1 MNNTKTYSYLF
12 LLICVLTFTQA
23 QISQEYIKQSE
34 VFVRNSIEN
43 GDLSFEN
50 LYKEGFNYKV
60 LADLNIIQSANACS
74 FLQKQ
79 GDIQKLLTDSKSIY
93 YFLKLKQMIPK
104 CNIEYSTAAIKEVLQ
119 KESSSVDTAE
129 QVYYTTALAI
139 ELNMEK
145 IYTQTC
151 GLYMLYLQQDG
162 TSRVRSQDQENRNNI
177 ATGYILD
184 ALQLCLQLQQ
194 QGNQNQTKK
203 SLNETEV
210 LKFIDIPLESIL
222 VNSVQIENRQIC
234 ILEST
239 LTLEV
244 TAKIYKFF
252 TTVPVIQNLQ
262 SYKTFQS
269 KFKNGMLSFLKENAN
284 SQILNP
290 SEKFEL
296 VNIYMNARDSDIVTV
311 KKAVYDL
318 KGKQSSILVHYEN
331 ILGEKTQ
338 KTQQL
343 KATLYRRDKLV
354 QADILST
361 NSTNEQ
367 WPVEFKI
374 NNSLITEPGFHYLKI
389 YDNQEEI
396 LSEKVLF
403 TATLTVKS
411 IEFEIAQ
418 GKGKIPKK
426 YTHSYNL
433 KTKKVEKM
441 QANQNSF
448 VYVQFAFSFANEKY
462 QFSPSQVAIRLRHP
476 TFTSV
481 THLVNAQYDEISNS
495 YLAIVDFG
503 DPLTIL
509 PYSAT
514 YEAELIIADQ
524 RLTQQIVHNF
534 VTLETTFKTN
544 RNDKNP
550 PNDADYLLPKP
561 ITYTIN
567 DEIKT
572 PPIFFIYAV
581 VFMMACC
588 FVFFFVMLNK
598 INLNWDKYNN
608 LSGIQKIYVQIFIL
622 SILTAFSLLL
632 LFWVKI
638 NLMETVTY
646 ICVGIVPFL
655 IVGNLALNSLTGS
668 KKAN

>member
-1 MNNTKTYSYLF
+1 MNNTKAYSYVF
-12 LLICVLTFTQA
+12 LLICFLTFTQA
-23 QISQEYIKQSE
+23 QISQEYIQQSE

-43 GDLSFEN
+43 GVLSFEN
-50 LYKEGFNYKV
+50 LYKEGFNYKA

-74 FLQKQ
+74 FIQKQ

-119 KESSSVDTAE
+119 NESSSVDTPE

-145 IYTQTC
+145 IYSQTC
-151 GLYMLYLQQDG
+151 GLYMIYLQQDG

-184 ALQLCLQLQQ
+184 TLQLCLQQQ
-194 QGNQNQTKK
+194 LQGNQNQTKQ
-203 SLNETEV
+203 SFNETEV

-222 VNSVQIENRQIC
+222 INSVQIENRQIC

-252 TTVPVIQNLQ
+252 TTVPAIQNLQ
-262 SYKTFQS
+262 SYKTFQT
-269 KFKNGMLSFLKENAN
+269 KFKNGILRFLKENAN

-296 VNIYMNARDSDIVTV
+296 VNIYMNAKDSDVVAV

-338 KTQQL
+338 KTQSL
-343 KATLYRRDKLV
+343 KAALYRREKLV
-354 QADILST
+354 QTDILST

-367 WPVEFKI
+367 WPLEFKI
-374 NNSLITEPGFHYLKI
+374 SNSLITEPGFHYLRI
-389 YDNQEEI
+389 YDSQEEI

-403 TATLTVKS
+403 TTSLTVKS

-426 YTHSYNL
+426 YTHSYSL
-433 KTKKVEKM
+433 KTKKVEKV

-448 VYVQFAFSFANEKY
+448 VYVQFSFDFANEKY
-462 QFSPSQVAIRLRHP
+462 QFSPSQIVIRLRHP
-476 TFTSV
+476 TYTGV
-481 THLVNAQYDEISNS
+481 THLVNAEYDEISNS

-503 DPLTIL
+503 DPLIIL

-561 ITYTIN
+561 ISFVIN

-572 PPIFFIYAV
+572 PPILFIWAIVFMIVCCLGFFFIMV
-581 VFMMACC
+581 
-588 FVFFFVMLNK
+588 K
-598 INLNWDKYNN
+598 EINLNWDKYNN

-622 SILTAFSLLL
+622 SILIAFSLLL

-638 NLMETVTY
+638 NLMETITY

-668 KKAN
+668 KKQN

>member
-1 MNNTKTYSYLF
+1 MNTIKAYSYLF
-12 LLICVLTFTQA
+12 LLICFLTFTQA

-43 GDLSFEN
+43 GLLNFEN
-50 LYKEGFNYKV
+50 LYKEGFNYKA
-60 LADLNIIQSANACS
+60 LADLNVIQSANACS

-119 KESSSVDTAE
+119 NESSSVDTPE
-129 QVYYTTALAI
+129 QVYYTTALAF

-145 IYTQTC
+145 IYSQTC
-151 GLYMLYLQQDG
+151 GLYMIYLQQDG

-184 ALQLCLQLQQ
+184 TLQLCLLQQQ
-194 QGNQNQTKK
+194 QGNQNQIKK
-203 SLNETEV
+203 SFNETEV

-222 VNSVQIENRQIC
+222 VNSVQVENRQIC

-252 TTVPVIQNLQ
+252 TTVTAIQNLQ

-269 KFKNGMLSFLKENAN
+269 KFKNGILSFLKENAN

-296 VNIYMNARDSDIVTV
+296 VNIYLNAKDSDVVTV
-311 KKAVYDL
+311 KKALYDL
-318 KGKQSSILVHYEN
+318 KTKQSSILVHYEN

-338 KTQQL
+338 KTQPL
-343 KATLYRRDKLV
+343 KAALYRREKLV

-367 WPVEFKI
+367 WPLEFKI

-389 YDNQEEI
+389 YNNQEEI

-403 TATLTVKS
+403 TTTLTVKN
-411 IEFEIAQ
+411 IEFEVAQ

-433 KTKKVEKM
+433 KTKKVEKV

-476 TFTSV
+476 TFKGV
-481 THLVNAQYDEISNS
+481 THLVNAEYDEISNS

-503 DPLTIL
+503 DPLIIL

-550 PNDADYLLPKP
+550 PNDADYILPKP
-561 ITYTIN
+561 ISYVIN

-572 PPIFFIYAV
+572 PPILFIYAV

-588 FVFFFVMLNK
+588 FIFFFVMLNK
-598 INLNWDKYNN
+598 IDLNWDKYNN
-608 LSGIQKIYVQIFIL
+608 LSGLQKIYVQIFIL
-622 SILTAFSLLL
+622 SILIAFSLLL
-632 LFWVKI
+632 LFWVQI

-646 ICVGIVPFL
+646 ICAGIIPFL
-655 IVGNLALNSLTGS
+655 IIGNLALNSLTGS
-668 KKAN
+668 KKQN